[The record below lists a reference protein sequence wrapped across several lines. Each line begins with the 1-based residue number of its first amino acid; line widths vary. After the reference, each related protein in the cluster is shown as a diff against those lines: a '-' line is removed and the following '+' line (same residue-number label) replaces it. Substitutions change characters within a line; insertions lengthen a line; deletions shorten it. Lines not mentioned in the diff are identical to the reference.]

1 MWAINIKF
9 ELIRLRGPKDSKLCS
24 DIQVELKSQFEI
36 NDVKRGTYDIYIYI
50 YIVQK
55 YINFC

>member
-1 MWAINIKF
+1 MWARNIQF

-24 DIQVELKSQFEI
+24 DIQAELKSQFEI
-36 NDVKRGTYDIYIYI
+36 NDVKRGIYDIYI

>member
-1 MWAINIKF
+1 MWARNIKL

-24 DIQVELKSQFEI
+24 DIQAELKSQFEI